1 MRNMTRLGS
10 VLLLTACGGG
20 SGTSPAISL
29 SPPSDGVLT
38 IAAVQGRGASS
49 PYVGEFVSLSG
60 IVTGDFQD
68 NDSDDSSNLGGFFM
82 QQETPD
88 GDAATS
94 DGIFVYD
101 GKTSRVDVSVGDRVE
116 VRGTVQEHFGETQIA
131 NPTVSISGSGTVA
144 ATDVSLPAANIMTNS
159 EGDLLADLEHLEGML
174 LRFPQPLSVS
184 NLRDL
189 ERFGAVSLSQGGR
202 LYQFTN
208 GNRPSRAAYSSHKEA
223 NARRSLELDD
233 GLRAENPASIRY
245 LSAGATPDYSIRAGD
260 AITGVTGNLRYSRG
274 SGGNGAET
282 WRLMPTSDP
291 VFDSLNPRPGAPGT
305 GGTLSVASF
314 NVLNFFTTV
323 DTGANTC
330 GPRKEDGCRGADST
344 TELRRQL
351 DKTSAALALMDADI
365 VGLMELENNASESLR
380 MIVDAVNDRIGSDSY
395 AFLDTGIIHDDAIK
409 TGFVYKL
416 STVEPVGDFALL
428 DQQTDPRFNDSRN
441 RPALAQ
447 SFRAV
452 SNNAILTVIVN
463 HLKSKGSSCESD
475 GDPNTGDGQG
485 NCNRTRTSAAIAIA
499 DWIEE
504 DPTGSGDPDFL
515 VIGDLNAY
523 TREDPIRTLQDAGLT
538 NLFAEDDEPYSFVFD
553 KQAGALDH
561 ALATKSL
568 VPQVAAAMEWHI
580 NADEPPLFDYN
591 LEHGRDPSLFDG
603 DTPYRA
609 SDHDPVI
616 VGLELV
622 D

>member
-1 MRNMTRLGS
+1 
-10 VLLLTACGGG
+10 
-20 SGTSPAISL
+20 
-29 SPPSDGVLT
+29 
-38 IAAVQGRGASS
+38 
-49 PYVGEFVSLSG
+49 
-60 IVTGDFQD
+60 
-68 NDSDDSSNLGGFFM
+68 M

-88 GDAATS
+88 DDAATS

-591 LEHGRDPSLFDG
+591 LEHGRDPSLIDG
-603 DTPYRA
+603 DSPYRA